1 MIRSRQVIRD
11 PGQARGLDLD
21 LARDLEVMKAHT
33 HLAKNHH
40 KERRTKVAIIQG
52 IGQDLSISQY
62 HSE

>member
-1 MIRSRQVIRD
+1 MIRSLQVIRD
-11 PGQARGLDLD
+11 PGQARGL
-21 LARDLEVMKAHT
+21 ARGLDLEVLRAHT